1 MRRGYKNRSLEPNW
15 ETKFIYWA
23 AVSLQE
29 WAKQSEKQ
37 TKKIWRYKSQDDTEI
52 LGAMK

>member
-15 ETKFIYWA
+15 EPKFIYCT

-29 WAKQSEKQ
+29 WIKQSEKQ
-37 TKKIWRYKSQDDTEI
+37 AKKIWRYKSQDDTEI
-52 LGAMK
+52 LGTMK